1 MKRNVLFKDFAA
13 EWLAD
18 HAAYIKKSTYGTYT
32 ALMYNHLIPFLGDLP
47 ISSINQ
53 KVINDFTIYMLMNGR
68 KDKKGGLSQKS
79 IKDVLTLLKLCLRD
93 AQEKGFIKILSYK
106 NHIIKRTSQ
115 SERHILTKS
124 EQMQLSEYILNHP
137 TSRNLGI
144 LFMLQTGI
152 RIGELCAL
160 QWKDIDINH
169 QIISI
174 TKTLQRIFVKNADGE
189 NSTQVIITPPK
200 SAHSCRIIP
209 ISNCLMEV
217 LSNIS
222 MQEPEIYFLTG
233 TLKYTEPRTY
243 LNYYKKILKCADISY
258 INLHGLRHTFATRCI
273 ESGGDSKT
281 VSELLGHS
289 SVQLTMNL
297 YVHPQIEQKRKCIE
311 MANDL

>member
-1 MKRNVLFKDFAA
+1 MKRNILFKDFVA

-32 ALMYNHLIPFLGDLP
+32 TLIYNHLIPFLGNLP
-47 ISSINQ
+47 ISSIDQ
-53 KVINDFTIYMLMNGR
+53 KVINDLTNYLSINGR
-68 KDKKGGLSQKS
+68 LDKKGGLSQKS
-79 IKDVLTLLKLCLRD
+79 IKDILALLKLCLRD
-93 AQEKGFIKILSYK
+93 AQERGLVEKSNYK
-106 NHIIKRTSQ
+106 NHIIRKSSKR
-115 SERHILTKS
+115 ECHILTKS
-124 EQMQLSEYILNHP
+124 EQTQLSKYILDNP
-137 TSRNLGI
+137 SSRNLGI

-152 RIGELCAL
+152 RIGELCAI
-160 QWKDIDINH
+160 QWKDIDLNH
-169 QIISI
+169 QTLSI
-174 TKTLQRIFVKNADGE
+174 TKTLQRIFIKNADGK
-189 NSTQVIITPPK
+189 NSTQVIITTPK
-200 SAHSCRIIP
+200 SPHSCRIIP
-209 ISNCLMEV
+209 ISNFLMGV
-217 LSNIS
+217 LSKVNI
-222 MQEPEIYFLTG
+222 QEPEIYFLTG

-297 YVHPQIEQKRKCIE
+297 YVHPQIEQKRKCID